1 MPNKKSSSKEKKRE
15 YRIYQEI
22 IVDCYDEIEQMLGW
36 QCYLK
41 DTLEFPFVAKCIKK
55 RNTSPPDIGE
65 TVTVIDIDTSEDY
78 GNNIFVNVKWQG
90 HKIAVPLAQ
99 LEPAK
104 SYAKT
109 RQAIEDWRYWSQQF

>member
-55 RNTSPPDIGE
+55 RNTSPLDIGE

-78 GNNIFVNVKWQG
+78 EKNIFVNVKLTRTQDCG
-90 HKIAVPLAQ
+90 AVCTAGACQILRKNQ
-99 LEPAK
+99 T
-104 SYAKT
+104 SY
-109 RQAIEDWRYWSQQF
+109 